1 MLAKNT
7 KSLAKRV
14 NSGVDGRIMFRNE
27 TSEPVLLTLK
37 PGEIIPEHN
46 NPFDALFI
54 VIQWC

>member
-1 MLAKNT
+1 MISKNT
-7 KSLAKRV
+7 KSLAKKV
-14 NSGVDGRIMFRNE
+14 NSGLDGRIMFRNE
-27 TSEPVLLTLK
+27 TSELILLTLI